1 MYNRNSK
8 NLKNASWKSEFSYVY
23 QVSWLPDLSFLA
35 TETKQIQFFDTLVS
49 VVCGKIKFFKKSKK
63 NLIDK
68 LNLLMCSKYH
78 DYWMFC
84 WPYVTGGMECVIF
97 DHFEP
102 YMPLTGNKIK
112 ILQKKKRNQ
121 NLWLLVVLL
130 GTYHWLTDGK

>member
-1 MYNRNSK
+1 
-8 NLKNASWKSEFSYVY
+8 
-23 QVSWLPDLSFLA
+23 
-35 TETKQIQFFDTLVS
+35 
-49 VVCGKIKFFKKSKK
+49 
-63 NLIDK
+63 
-68 LNLLMCSKYH
+68 
-78 DYWMFC
+78 MFC

-130 GTYHWLTDGK
+130 GTYHWLTDDKTDDK